1 MRAYGKLHSS
11 CHTALGL
18 ALGLGLCATSTQAQ
32 TVSGADGN
40 TSDIIV
46 TAQRRAERLE
56 DVPASITAATQET
69 LAAAGVTDIHDL
81 DQIAPGVQISYAGA
95 YTQPSIRGVTTLTAG
110 PGWENNVAV
119 YIDGFYSPAPV
130 GVNVALANLQ
140 DIQIFKGPQGT
151 LYGRNAT
158 GGAILIN
165 TRGPTAE
172 FTVNAEASYARFDD
186 VAVNGFISG
195 PISDTLRVG
204 VAGTFRRSDGYYR
217 QVDPAGSGG
226 TVDDA
231 ANIRSQSVRAKVEW
245 DATPDLTATAGY
257 NYVLVNDPTTLLFPN
272 QGYAPAFL
280 PAEPFAGRAPYR
292 ASSNVDT
299 SNEARVHEGTL
310 KLVYRTGFGNIAS
323 YTGYQKLAARTV
335 YDFDGTY
342 LPILNIDGPNNKYT
356 FQHTTDV
363 TIDSIGRLNLVVG
376 GSYYN
381 DVDRNDGAKT
391 FLNGSLASFTYARL
405 TAKAWAA
412 YFDATYDL
420 TDKLILTLGG
430 RYTRER
436 KGISYRQ
443 LDASQ
448 TINLVEPA
456 SSSATFSDF
465 TPRATLRYEL
475 SPRTNVY
482 AAFSQGFR
490 TGGFQP
496 TPAATPA
503 LLVPFR
509 PEKITA
515 YEVGFKTAT
524 STFRFDAAAF
534 YYDYTDLQV
543 GVTRANPVTN
553 SLISFVSNAPSAE
566 IYGVDLQG
574 SVQPVNG
581 LTLMAGASF
590 LHARYKE
597 FPNITGVGVDPV
609 TNLNVED
616 VQDWSGLQM
625 TRAPD
630 FSGNAGASYE
640 TPLADGT
647 LRLSGNV
654 SYSGASP
661 QSNPSV
667 FGSLAGAQARVQR
680 YRNDPYTLVN
690 AQIGWTAPGDHLTV
704 TVFATNLTKERYYI
718 NYGGTTFF
726 GDVGVFNQPR
736 TFGVRL
742 RYEN

>member
-1 MRAYGKLHSS
+1 MRAYRKLHSS
-11 CHTALGL
+11 GYVALATGIALGL
-18 ALGLGLCATSTQAQ
+18 STTSTQASAQ
-32 TVSGADGN
+32 TADGGGLN
-40 TSDIIV
+40 DIVV

-69 LAAAGVTDIHDL
+69 LTAAGVTDIHDL
-81 DQIAPGVQISYAGA
+81 DQIAPGVQISFTGA

-130 GVNVALANLQ
+130 GVNVALSNLQ

-165 TRGPTAE
+165 TRAPTAE
-172 FTVNAEASYARFDD
+172 FTLNAEASYARFDD
-186 VAVNGFISG
+186 VSLNGFVSG
-195 PISDTLRVG
+195 PITDTLRVG

-217 QVDPAGSGG
+217 SVDPAGSGG
-226 TVDDA
+226 TVGNA
-231 ANIRSQSVRAKVEW
+231 ANIRQQSIRAKAEW
-245 DATPDLTATAGY
+245 DATPDLKATIGY
-257 NYVLVNDPTTLLFPN
+257 NYVLIDDPTTLLFPN
-272 QGYAPAFL
+272 QGYAPSFL
-280 PAEPFAGRAPYR
+280 PAEPLAGRAPYR
-292 ASSNVDT
+292 ASSNVNT

-310 KLVYRTGFGNIAS
+310 KLVYKTGFGNIAS

-342 LPILNIDGPNNKYT
+342 LPILDIDGPNNKYT

-363 TIDSIGRLNLVVG
+363 TIDSIDRLNLVVG

-381 DVDRNDGAKT
+381 DVDRNDGSKV
-391 FLNGSLASFTYARL
+391 FLNSALASFTYARL

-420 TDKLILTLGG
+420 TDRLILTVGG

-436 KGISYRQ
+436 KGIRYRQ

-448 TINLVEPA
+448 TINLVPA
-456 SSSATFSDF
+456 GASSATFSDF

-482 AAFSQGFR
+482 ASFSQGFR

-496 TPAATPA
+496 TPAADPSQ
-503 LLVPFR
+503 LRPFR

-515 YEVGFKTAT
+515 YEIGFKTAQ
-524 STFRFDAAAF
+524 SIVRFDASAF

-566 IYGVDLQG
+566 IYGLDLQG
-574 SVQPVNG
+574 SVEPVRG
-581 LTLMAGASF
+581 LSLMAGASL
-590 LHARYKE
+590 LHARYKR
-597 FPNITGVGVDPV
+597 FPGITGVGLDPA
-609 TNLNVED
+609 TNLNFED

-640 TPLADGT
+640 TALANGT

-654 SYSGASP
+654 SYSGSSP

-667 FGSLAGAQARVQR
+667 FGSRAGALARVQR
-680 YRNDPYTLVN
+680 YRNSAYTLVN
-690 AQIGWTAPGDHLTV
+690 AQVGWAAPGDHVTLTL
-704 TVFATNLTKERYYI
+704 FATNLTKERYYI
-718 NYGGTTFF
+718 NYGGTTIF

-736 TFGVRL
+736 TVGIRL
-742 RYEN
+742 RYQN